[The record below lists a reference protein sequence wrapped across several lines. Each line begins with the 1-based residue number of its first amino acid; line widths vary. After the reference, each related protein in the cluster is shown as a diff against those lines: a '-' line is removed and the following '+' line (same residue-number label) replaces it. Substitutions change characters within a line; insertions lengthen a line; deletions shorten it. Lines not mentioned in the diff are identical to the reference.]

1 MGLQG
6 GAHEAY
12 ACCVDVQVGKLPA
25 LPEVN
30 EDLPTPVAPQPEKV
44 EDPGSW
50 ARILPYAA
58 RLKKTSRRNFLVTAG
73 VSAALAGDMLFTRR
87 VQAERRATKI
97 LRVPDSYSDLYFPKA
112 SWILFPGYKTSW
124 EEAQWILNS
133 LRPALHQ
140 RGRLAAIG
148 YSNLGLDVDEI
159 VRELILH
166 VRELGLEKLYFYGH
180 SFGGMLATQVAAR
193 LLELHGV
200 ETQLIVLDS
209 SPFSRADVLDQSWFD
224 GVVFLYENGFR
235 IPSVLRGGYE
245 LGERVAH
252 KDERTWRQILDQ
264 TMEQLS
270 PIAPSSV
277 LIQTESAYIYHFD
290 GLRFAGKI
298 GGTRMAFLGNSDDG
312 TVNYE
317 SARAGWSKVFGAN
330 MALPTLSTE
339 GARPA
344 HASPQWNGGLY
355 RPLLEKVQNEL
366 EPLPPEPEIPS
377 YKEPNGKVIRP
388 A

>member
-1 MGLQG
+1 M
-6 GAHEAY
+6 
-12 ACCVDVQVGKLPA
+12 DVQVGNQPA
-25 LPEVN
+25 PPEVD
-30 EDLPTPVAPQPEKV
+30 EHLRAPVAGPSPAQPETA

-50 ARILPYAA
+50 ARVLPYAA
-58 RLKKTSRRNFLVTAG
+58 RLKKSSRRNFLLATGA
-73 VSAALAGDMLFTRR
+73 SAALVGDMLFTRH
-87 VQAERRATKI
+87 VQAERRSTKI
-97 LRVPDSYSDLYFPKA
+97 LRMPDNFSDLYFPKA
-112 SWILFPGYKTSW
+112 SWILFPGFKTSW
-124 EEAQWILNS
+124 EEAQWILNT
-133 LRPALHQ
+133 LRPAMHQ
-140 RGRLAAIG
+140 RGRMAAVG

-159 VRELILH
+159 VRAIILH

-193 LLELHGV
+193 LLELHGQ

-209 SPFSRADVLDQSWFD
+209 SPFNRSDVLDQSWFD

-235 IPSVLRGGYE
+235 IPSVLRGSYE
-245 LGERVAH
+245 LGERVVH

-264 TMEQLS
+264 TLEQLS

-290 GLRFAGKI
+290 GLRLAGKI
-298 GGTRMAFLGNSDDG
+298 GNAKMAFLGNSADG

-317 SARAGWSKVFGAN
+317 SARAGWSRVFGAN

-344 HASPQWNGGLY
+344 HASPQWNGDVY
-355 RPLLEKVQNEL
+355 RRLLEQVQDQL
-366 EPLPPEPEIPS
+366 EPLPAQPEEPS
-377 YKEPNGKVIRP
+377 YQEPNGKIIRP

>member
-1 MGLQG
+1 M
-6 GAHEAY
+6 
-12 ACCVDVQVGKLPA
+12 DVQVGKLPA
-25 LPEVN
+25 PPEVN

-317 SARAGWSKVFGAN
+317 TARAGWSKVFGAN

-366 EPLPPEPEIPS
+366 DPLPPEPEIPS
-377 YKEPNGKVIRP
+377 YKEPNGKVVRP